1 METPTVSKP
10 ANELTAAE
18 LKALLASKE
27 ADEANERKQKRAD
40 YEVLRDETVKA
51 MVQKAE
57 AFEDVLKAFK
67 TQTWGE
73 LDTLYKML
81 QEHSSRH
88 ADGKGSFTLE
98 TADKL
103 FKVQYKRQ
111 DKTKFDERATQA
123 EAHIIDFLTNDFANP
138 TDPRNKAIRILLEPK
153 NGKADKDNVLKLIS
167 MKDDFNSENWRKGIE
182 LYEESIVFSH
192 TVYYSQFF
200 VRNNADEP
208 WANIVLDFAKL

>member
-1 METPTVSKP
+1 METMTATKP

-18 LKALLASKE
+18 LKQLLASKE
-27 ADEANERKQKRAD
+27 ADEANERKQKRAN
-40 YEVLRDETVKA
+40 YEVLRDETVKG

-57 AFEDVLKAFK
+57 GFAGVLKAFK
-67 TQTWGE
+67 SQTWDE
-73 LDTLYKML
+73 LNTLYKML

-103 FKVQYKRQ
+103 CKVQYKRQ

-138 TDPRNKAIRILLEPK
+138 SDPRNKAIRILLEPK

-167 MKDDFNSENWRKGIE
+167 MKDDFHNENWRRGIE

-192 TVYYSQFF
+192 TVFYAQFF
-200 VRNNADEP
+200 VRDNVDEP
-208 WANIVLDFAKL
+208 WENIVLDFAKL